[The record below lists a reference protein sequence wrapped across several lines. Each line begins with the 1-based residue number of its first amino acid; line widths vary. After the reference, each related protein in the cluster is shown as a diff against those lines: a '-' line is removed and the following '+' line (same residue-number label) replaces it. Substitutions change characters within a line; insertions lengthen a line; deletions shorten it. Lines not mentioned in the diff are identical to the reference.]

1 MRRNIKIEQY
11 SRRNSVEISGI
22 SNDVLD
28 KNLEGKVIDIW
39 KEAVIDLKPMIWK
52 DVVDYHQDVLALTTA
67 NAW

>member
-11 SRRNSVEISGI
+11 SRRNSAEISGI

-52 DVVDYHQDVLALTTA
+52 DVVDYHQDVLTLTTA

>member
-52 DVVDYHQDVLALTTA
+52 DVVDYHQDVLTLTTA